1 MMNRKTILAG
11 WCVLALSA
19 VLSAG
24 AQEDFFAA
32 IRSNNVTKLRALLDR
47 NPFISFSTDKD
58 GATPLAAALSSPGD
72 TLDAGRAL
80 VESGADLNGISR
92 GVAPMHMAVMKGDLR
107 WVQMLLEAGA
117 EINVRDSR
125 GRTPLRAAVLA
136 GNNELGELLVNAGA
150 KVEAIDAAAM
160 GDMELLRHVLNVHPT
175 AVNERDD
182 MGNTPLHY
190 AVMRGRADAVKLLLS
205 RAADRK
211 AKNNPGDTPFK
222 LAQKTGRPDIIAL
235 LKM

>member
-92 GVAPMHMAVMKGDLR
+92 ETGEGLGYQTRSITMAMPWPTPMHM
-107 WVQMLLEAGA
+107 
-117 EINVRDSR
+117 
-125 GRTPLRAAVLA
+125 
-136 GNNELGELLVNAGA
+136 
-150 KVEAIDAAAM
+150 
-160 GDMELLRHVLNVHPT
+160 VHS
-175 AVNERDD
+175 A
-182 MGNTPLHY
+182 
-190 AVMRGRADAVKLLLS
+190 
-205 RAADRK
+205 
-211 AKNNPGDTPFK
+211 
-222 LAQKTGRPDIIAL
+222 
-235 LKM
+235 